1 MFMDSQIT
9 NNLNVLYSEVQNSKK
24 HSSSH
29 IEVTPIGDTKNIL
42 CFTIF
47 YNHEASVIIYTKDVF
62 AKIFVLKSTVYKDI
76 SFQYYIQQN
85 SVDEYAVICQSDYQ
99 NLQDKTIAEIQK
111 SKPKSYT
118 HTELLDLLRREFQT
132 PNEKLK
138 NTILHIAETN
148 KKNNKAIAD
157 FLKRIAKNIGIQQ
170 GY

>member
-9 NNLNVLYSEVQNSKK
+9 NNLNVLYSEVQNIKK

-118 HTELLDLLRREFQT
+118 H
-132 PNEKLK
+132 
-138 NTILHIAETN
+138 
-148 KKNNKAIAD
+148 
-157 FLKRIAKNIGIQQ
+157 RIT
-170 GY
+170 